1 MSIIQRINALRA
13 QKAALLTQ
21 AETEQDAGKL
31 NAIRTEMQDINSQL
45 SDLEAI
51 RDEMGNGA
59 EPVVNPGAAAT
70 PELSDVLKSNE
81 YARAFAYA
89 VRNGVTPKKGRNDER
104 CAPLYNALT
113 IAGGDPAGEDGGF
126 LVPEDVDHQIRE
138 FKRQLYPLADLF
150 SVENVNTNTGWRVT
164 DTAPNKGFTALDG
177 EIPADGIAEDDQP
190 VFAKVLY
197 ALTTYGLIVP
207 VSNELA
213 ADEIANL
220 FAYLARWM
228 AKKDVWTENGILK
241 TKLELLN
248 AANIVTTEDPV
259 AAIKKVLNKTLD
271 PAISANAAILTNQ
284 SGFDYLDQL
293 TDGMGRPLLQPDPV
307 TGTPMLFKNKRVVM
321 MSDAL
326 LPNRTVTTAGETKG
340 DYYPIYIGDFAQY
353 ATLFQRQRME
363 VRATDIGGNA
373 WKTNSVEVRAI
384 TRKSA
389 SVFDTAAV
397 ARREIFIPA

>member
-1 MSIIQRINALRA
+1 MNIIQRINALRA
-13 QKAALLTQ
+13 QKATLLTQ

-31 NAIRTEMQDINSQL
+31 STIRTEMQDINNQIA
-45 SDLEAI
+45 DLEAI
-51 RDEMGNGA
+51 RDEMGGTA
-59 EPVVNPGAAAT
+59 KPAPTQPTAT
-70 PELSDVLKSNE
+70 PELSDMLNSNE

-89 VRNGVTPKKGRNDER
+89 VRNGIKPGKGMDDEK

-113 IAGGDPAGEDGGF
+113 IAGGNVTGEDGGF
-126 LVPEDVDHQIRE
+126 LVPEDVDHMIRE
-138 FKRQLYPLADLF
+138 FKRQLYPLANLF
-150 SVENVNTNTGWRVT
+150 SVENVNTNSGWRVT

-177 EIPADGIAEDDQP
+177 EIPEAGIAEDDQP

-197 ALTTYGLIVP
+197 TLTTYGLIVP

-213 ADEIANL
+213 ADEVANL
-220 FAYLARWM
+220 FSYLARWM

-241 TKLELLN
+241 TKLELLS
-248 AANIVTTEDPV
+248 ASNILTTDDPV
-259 AAIKKVLNKTLD
+259 AKIKGVLNKTLD

-307 TGTPMLFKNKRVVM
+307 TGTPMMFKNKPVVM
-321 MSDAL
+321 MADAL
-326 LPNRTVTTAGETKG
+326 LPNRKVTTAGATKG
-340 DYYPIYIGDFAQY
+340 DYYPIYVGDFAQY

-373 WKTNSVEVRAI
+373 WKTNSIEVRAI
-384 TRKSA
+384 TRKGA

-397 ARREIFIPA
+397 ARREIFLPA